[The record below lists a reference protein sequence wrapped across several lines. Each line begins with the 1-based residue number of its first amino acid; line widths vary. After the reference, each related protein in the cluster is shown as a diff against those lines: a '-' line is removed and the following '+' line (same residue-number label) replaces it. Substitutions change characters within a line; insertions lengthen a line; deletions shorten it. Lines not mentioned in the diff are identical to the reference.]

1 MAEGTSKTPGMLDPQ
16 ALLAV
21 HQRNVE
27 AFTSAGNI
35 VAEGMRAYAER
46 QVGMV
51 QEAMRNLWGEL
62 QTGGRAAA
70 EPSDQAAR
78 MRAAFD
84 QALGQ
89 VQELSQLL
97 LKVQSEALA
106 VLNDCAAANA
116 QTLGGVAPVYADMQ
130 KTATEAMQAAS
141 RQISAAIDEMRKRVT
156 ELQEETRQAIGST
169 KESTAESAVAS
180 KGKRRGGGSVAE
192 TTP

>member
-27 AFTSAGNI
+27 AFRSAGNI

-51 QEAMRNLWGEL
+51 QEAMRNLWWEF
-62 QTGGRAAA
+62 QTGGRGAAA
-70 EPSDQAAR
+70 TEPSDQAAR

-116 QTLGGVAPVYADMQ
+116 QALGGVAPAYADMQ
-130 KTATEAMQAAS
+130 KRATEAMQAAS
-141 RQISAAIDEMRKRVT
+141 RQISAAIDEMRKRMT
-156 ELQEETRQAIGST
+156 ELQEETRRAIGST
-169 KESTAESAVAS
+169 KESTAGSATAS
-180 KGKRRGGGSVAE
+180 MGKRGGGAAI
-192 TTP
+192 

>member
-1 MAEGTSKTPGMLDPQ
+1 MNERRRAMAEGTSKTPGMLDPQ

-70 EPSDQAAR
+70 AAEPSEQLAR

-84 QALGQ
+84 QALGPGP
-89 VQELSQLL
+89 E
-97 LKVQSEALA
+97 
-106 VLNDCAAANA
+106 
-116 QTLGGVAPVYADMQ
+116 
-130 KTATEAMQAAS
+130 
-141 RQISAAIDEMRKRVT
+141 
-156 ELQEETRQAIGST
+156 
-169 KESTAESAVAS
+169 
-180 KGKRRGGGSVAE
+180 
-192 TTP
+192 